1 MLEKQVDV
9 VNVKTMADKT
19 VRLTIDL
26 LNGNSDDIKAAFE
39 LMEVDTTMVLA
50 KTADMQEAANAVLN
64 DDSF

>member
-1 MLEKQVDV
+1 MLEKQVQV
-9 VNVKTMADKT
+9 VKVNTMADKT

-50 KTADMQEAANAVLN
+50 KTADMQEAANVVLN
-64 DDSF
+64 DVK